1 MNDILELDKAAHESA
16 ALELGLQELETLEAP
31 GLWTNVGISV
41 GVVSASAAAYGSYAL
56 TAATIAT

>member
-1 MNDILELDKAAHESA
+1 MMETYSMDRASA

-31 GLWTNVGISV
+31 GFWTGVGIGV
-41 GVVSASAAAYGSYAL
+41 GVVSASLVAYGSYAL

>member
-1 MNDILELDKAAHESA
+1 MNMTLDAGLVAHESDV
-16 ALELGLQELETLEAP
+16 LELGLQELETLEAP
-31 GLWTNVGISV
+31 GWWTGVGVSV

>member
-1 MNDILELDKAAHESA
+1 MLDIDMNKVVNDDH

-31 GLWTNVGISV
+31 GFWTGVGVSV

-56 TAATIAT
+56 TAATVAT